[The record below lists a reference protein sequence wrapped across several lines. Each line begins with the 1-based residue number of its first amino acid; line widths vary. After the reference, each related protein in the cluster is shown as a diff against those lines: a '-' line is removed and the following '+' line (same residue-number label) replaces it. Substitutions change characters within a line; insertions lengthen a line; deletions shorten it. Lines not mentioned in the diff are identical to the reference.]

1 MQIIIS
7 EIIGGLGNQM
17 FQYAVGR
24 ALSLTNNSKFL
35 LDLRRFKYYSLHNGF
50 EIDRIFSAPVAVAS
64 KKEISSLIGWRDNYI
79 ARKFYKNISLNNFF
93 ESNLKIEPTFGYW
106 DGIKNSNKSLYL
118 SGYWQSEK
126 YFKEFE
132 NTLRKD
138 FSFQIPLDN
147 ENSEIASRIGVSQAV
162 AIHVRR
168 GDYLTDVRTSKIMSV
183 CNVEYY
189 HKAIKYI
196 TELVENPE
204 FYIFSDDI
212 EWTQNNLKIPFPAY
226 YITNNYGA
234 KCYVDMQLM
243 SLCKHQIIAN
253 STFSWWA
260 AWLNANKNKKVVAP
274 NSWFR
279 KSLNTRDLI
288 PINWIRL

>member
-1 MQIIIS
+1 MIIS

-24 ALSLTNNSKFL
+24 ALSLSMGSEFL
-35 LDLRRFKYYSLHNGF
+35 LDLRKFKYYSLHNGF

-64 KKEISSLIGWRDNYI
+64 EKEISDLIGWRDNYI
-79 ARKFYKNISLNNFF
+79 ARKFYKKISFNNFF
-93 ESNLKIEPTFGYW
+93 ESSLKIEPTFGYW
-106 DGIKNSNKSLYL
+106 DGINNSNKSKYL

-147 ENSEIASRIGVSQAV
+147 ENSEIASRISDSQAV
-162 AIHVRR
+162 SIHVRR

-189 HKAIKYI
+189 HKAIKNI

-212 EWTQNNLKIPFPAY
+212 EWSQNNLIIPFPTY

-260 AWLNANKNKKVVAP
+260 AWLNPNKNKKVVAP

-288 PINWIRL
+288 PTNWIRL